1 MKYILI
7 CDCIL
12 ETVGEETIL
21 LPKHDGKI
29 DITKCVYLE
38 GIGGEIW
45 ELLQNR
51 LSIEEIEEILLKK
64 YIVEKEELRRDM
76 NEFFETLIEARI
88 VRLKDGK

>member
-12 ETVGEETIL
+12 ETVGDETIL
-21 LPKHDGKI
+21 IPKHDGKI

-38 GIGGEIW
+38 GIGGKIW
-45 ELLQNR
+45 ELLQNG

-76 NEFFETLIEARI
+76 DEFFETLIEARI
-88 VRLKDGK
+88 VRLKDGE